1 MQKSPQHDPTTADM
15 RFHSLRSFHP
25 NCSLRSQLLISANV
39 IRNRPV
45 KDYKHTL
52 LITISVKIFLDT
64 YTMCTYNV
72 FQGESMKNITLSIDE
87 DTLNAGREYAKK
99 HHISFNALI
108 RRLIKQTIQKE
119 SGRWI
124 EESFKFMDEAKA
136 NSEGKKWKRE
146 DLYRV

>member
-1 MQKSPQHDPTTADM
+1 
-15 RFHSLRSFHP
+15 
-25 NCSLRSQLLISANV
+25 
-39 IRNRPV
+39 
-45 KDYKHTL
+45 
-52 LITISVKIFLDT
+52 
-64 YTMCTYNV
+64 MCTYNV
-72 FQGESMKNITLSIDE
+72 FQGGSKKNITLSIDE

-124 EESFKFMDEAKA
+124 EESFKLMDEAKA